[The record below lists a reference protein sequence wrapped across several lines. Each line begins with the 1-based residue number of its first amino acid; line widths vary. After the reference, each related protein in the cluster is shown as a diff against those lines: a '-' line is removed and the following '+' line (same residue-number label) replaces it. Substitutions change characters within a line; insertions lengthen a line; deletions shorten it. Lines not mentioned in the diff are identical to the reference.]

1 MLQQE
6 IENMKFQQVTLKEL
20 HANEMAHLRE
30 RLERITKE
38 RNDCLASITE
48 YRQEIARLTD
58 PNNRGEA
65 IEEMTSAIGKV
76 TEYISSSEEQR
87 SQ

>member
-6 IENMKFQQVTLKEL
+6 IENLRSHQDTIKEL
-20 HANEMAHLRE
+20 HEREMGLLRE

-38 RNDCLASITE
+38 RNDCLTSITE

-65 IEEMTSAIGKV
+65 IDEMTSAMGKV
-76 TEYISSSEEQR
+76 TEYISSSEE
-87 SQ
+87 